1 MPTRITPDKPMLIEL
16 TDYRNVYGW
25 RELMHGLTETMQA
38 VLRDDELP
46 YPHLSSVLELM
57 HELIDFETDE

>member
-1 MPTRITPDKPMLIEL
+1 MLIEL
-16 TDYRNVYGW
+16 TDYRNVYDW
-25 RELMHGLTETMQA
+25 RELMHGLTEAMQA

-46 YPHLSSVLELM
+46 YPHLASVLELM